1 MTNPHLKR
9 RLRLGMVGGGPDAF
23 IGGVHRIAARI
34 DDQFEL
40 VAGVFSSDHE
50 RSKAS
55 ARELHIAEE
64 RSYDTFTTMAKLES
78 AREDG
83 IDVVSIVTPNHL
95 HFEIAKSFLE
105 AGIHVICDKPLTT
118 NLADAN
124 ALASLV
130 EKSGLIFCLTHNY
143 TGYPLVRQ
151 ARTLVREDKLGK
163 IRVIQLHY
171 AQDWLA
177 TAVENEGSK
186 QADWRTDPER
196 SGPAG
201 CVGDIGTHAINL
213 SSFITGLELNEL
225 SADLHTFI
233 EGRRLDDNAHILL
246 RYRGGARGMLW
257 SSQVAAGHDNNLGI
271 HIYGE
276 SGSLSWV
283 QENPNDLIY
292 TPLGEVPRR
301 LIRAGKELSE
311 SASLAT
317 RLPAGHPEGYL
328 EGFAQIYRD
337 AAEQITARLEHRDPA
352 PSSLCIPSV
361 NDGVEGVRFI
371 EKCVDSSQGN
381 AKWVKC

>member
-1 MTNPHLKR
+1 
-9 RLRLGMVGGGPDAF
+9 MVGGGPGAF

-34 DDQFEL
+34 DDQYEL
-40 VAGVFSSDHE
+40 LAGVFSSEHD
-50 RSKAS
+50 RSKVLAQ
-55 ARELHIAEE
+55 ELHIAED
-64 RSYDTFTTMAKLES
+64 RCYDTYTSMARAEA
-78 AREDG
+78 ARDDG

-118 NLADAN
+118 KLADAS

-130 EKSGLIFCLTHNY
+130 KKSGLMFCLTHNY
-143 TGYPLVRQ
+143 TGYPMVRQ
-151 ARTLVREDKLGK
+151 ARALVREGKLGK
-163 IRVIQLHY
+163 IRVVQLHY
-171 AQDWLA
+171 AQDWLT

-186 QADWRTDPER
+186 QAEWRTDPER

-213 SSFITGLELNEL
+213 AGFITGLELDEL
-225 SADLHTFI
+225 SADMHTFI

-257 SSQVAAGHDNNLGI
+257 SSQVAMGHDNNLGI

-276 SGSLSWV
+276 LGSLSWK
-283 QENPNDLIY
+283 QESPNELIH
-292 TPLGEVPRR
+292 TSLGEVPRR
-301 LIRAGKELSE
+301 LRRGGKELSE
-311 SASLAT
+311 TANLAT

-337 AAEQITARLEHRDPA
+337 VAEQIMARLENRDPA
-352 PSSLCIPSV
+352 LSSLCIPSV
-361 NDGVEGVRFI
+361 DDGVEGVRFI
-371 EKCVDSSQGN
+371 EKCIESSQEN
-381 AKWVKC
+381 TKWVKY